1 MANEVVTELT
11 AKNTSLNPVLD
22 AGERSILRF
31 ASSAVDSFKGIGI
44 AVAGA
49 FTVAT
54 IAQWA
59 TAAANALKEFALESI
74 TAAQESEEAWAKWDA
89 TQRAAGDSIR
99 LTNEQLDEL
108 ASQLQSVTRFED
120 EAVVGAASLLSIYE
134 NLNSEAFERTIRLG
148 ADMAALFGGD
158 LENSVRQLGR
168 ALDNPLNGLRILRQA
183 GIQLD
188 EATKDLIKTLV
199 ETGRIAEAQEI
210 LFEKLEKRFEGVA
223 EAMGETSAGR
233 VEKLTNRY
241 GELKE
246 MVGGKLLP
254 AFEALLTATEA
265 FATGVE
271 SGLGEGQA
279 DKVKKIADEAD
290 RLNKILLEIGQ
301 TLPHIGEGMAVFGTG
316 AASTGSQFMP
326 GPLGAMMR
334 FMSGLEGTRQGIGG
348 GGELLHPGNPN
359 FTTEKME
366 EKEYN
371 RLQEENEKAGAE
383 LEDQYNKQNAQKK
396 REYEKEIEMRAH
408 DQEMEWT
415 KEEAD
420 LEAAE
425 KKRLKEFETEWEE
438 RMKSPDAKKKEKAA
452 KGEAPFE
459 SSFEDLIGLNKR
471 ISAATQDSPEKK
483 IEVAVLEGTAKT
495 LEKLDKLQKPLEIM
509 AEKAQ
514 IDDQRTPFEM
524 DPLGAIV

>member
-188 EATKDLIKTLV
+188 DATKDLIKTLV

-301 TLPHIGEGMAVFGTG
+301 TLPHIGEGLKAAGIQGVTGFSGLAG
-316 AASTGSQFMP
+316 AA
-326 GPLGAMMR
+326 LGIANRM
-334 FMSGLEGTRQGIGG
+334 QPDA
-348 GGELLHPGNPN
+348 ELLHPGNPN

-371 RLQEENEKAGAE
+371 RLQEENEKVGAE

-471 ISAATQDSPEKK
+471 ISAAAQDSPEKK
-483 IEVAVLEGTAKT
+483 IEVAVLEGTVKT
-495 LEKLDKLQKPLEIM
+495 LEKLDKLQKPLEII

-514 IDDQRTPFEM
+514 IDDQRTPFEKM